1 MGLHLIILA
10 KNHTMKYLFVFLLVS
25 MSFIVISQNKEW
37 SIGLIGAPNFY
48 NIKPM
53 KGVDYFSY
61 ENDLGLTIG
70 LETVYSFN
78 QKLNVG
84 IGTNLTNLAY
94 QGQYNFTF
102 IDPGDP
108 VIPREGNIKLVHL
121 DIPVFARMNVLK
133 HHKIGLYPCIA
144 LNSSFLIDYEDETT
158 FEDNSIRE
166 SGHLNSFLLSAQIS
180 LGLMYKLND
189 KISLRFEPRFRKYF
203 KGFDELIN
211 RGQELFQT
219 VVGIEYKFGKED

>member
-1 MGLHLIILA
+1 MKKLILGVSIL
-10 KNHTMKYLFVFLLVS
+10 LFANTVH
-25 MSFIVISQNKEW
+25 SQNKEW
-37 SIGLIGAPNFY
+37 SIGIIGTPNFY
-48 NIKPM
+48 SIKPW
-53 KGVDYFSY
+53 KGVDFLSY

-70 LETVYSFN
+70 LETIYSFN

-84 IGTNLTNLAY
+84 IGTNLTNVAY
-94 QGQYNFTF
+94 HGQYDFVFN
-102 IDPGDP
+102 DPGDP
-108 VIPREGNIKLVHL
+108 CIPREGNIKLVYV

-166 SGHLNSFLLSAQIS
+166 SGFLNSFLLSGQIG
-180 LGLMYKLND
+180 LGLVYKLND

-203 KGFDELIN
+203 KGFDLLII

-219 VVGIEYKFGKED
+219 VVGIEYNFGKG